1 MSVPNIGELSH
12 PNPVYIESVKTI
24 FLHVTKEVKMP
35 LMHHL
40 TTRAVAKNIGGWQS
54 V

>member
-1 MSVPNIGELSH
+1 MNIHNIGELSH
-12 PNPVYIESVKTI
+12 SNPVYIEAVKTI
-24 FLHVTKEVKMP
+24 FLHVTKGVKMP

-40 TTRAVAKNIGGWQS
+40 TTRAVAKNIGSWQS